1 MYFIGGIMLAIERSA
16 NVSLLTLNRPEK
28 RNSLHPDLI
37 GQLSNALADA
47 AKDESL
53 NVVIITGAGTTFCA
67 GLDLNHLLGLEIKD
81 RVAYLEAVFS
91 LFMQIYSL
99 PQPVIAAIN
108 GPAVAGGFDLAVMCD
123 LRLCSPEATF
133 AQTEILLGL
142 TQIAYPLYK
151 IIGFSRA
158 KEMAM
163 TGDAI
168 SSDEAY
174 RIGLINHIHPSGELL
189 EEAFKLAEKL
199 ASRSRGALLESKRLS
214 NELLDLDT
222 ATAFARMKGAIIGRL
237 SSEEHRLKAEEFVD
251 KLKRKM

>member
-1 MYFIGGIMLAIERSA
+1 MLAIERRA
-16 NVSLLTLNRPEK
+16 NVLLLTLNRAEK

-37 GQLSNALADA
+37 GQLSSALADA
-47 AKDESL
+47 ANDESL

-67 GLDLNHLLGLEIKD
+67 GLDLDHLLGLDIEG
-81 RVAYLEAVFS
+81 RVAYLEAVFA
-91 LFMQIYSL
+91 LFRRIYAL

-123 LRLCSPEATF
+123 LRICAPAATF

-168 SSDEAY
+168 SADEAY
-174 RIGLINHIHPSGELL
+174 RIGLVNHIHPGDELL
-189 EEAFKLAEKL
+189 EQALKLAGKL
-199 ASRSRGALLESKRLS
+199 AVRPREALFETKRLS
-214 NELLDLDT
+214 HELLDLDT
-222 ATAFARMKGAIIGRL
+222 ASAFERMKDAIIKRL
-237 SSEEHRLKAEEFVD
+237 STEEHRQMADEFVER
-251 KLKRKM
+251 LRRRK

>member
-1 MYFIGGIMLAIERSA
+1 MLAIERRA
-16 NVSLLTLNRPEK
+16 NVLLLTLNRAEK

-47 AKDESL
+47 ANDESL

-67 GLDLNHLLGLEIKD
+67 GLDLDYLLGLDIED
-81 RVAYLEAVFS
+81 RVAYLEGVFA
-91 LFMQIYSL
+91 LFRQIYAM

-123 LRLCSPEATF
+123 LRICAPAATF

-168 SSDEAY
+168 SADEAY
-174 RIGLINHIHPSGELL
+174 RIGLVNHIHPGDELL
-189 EEAFKLAEKL
+189 EQALKLAGKL
-199 ASRSRGALLESKRLS
+199 AVRPREALVETKRLS
-214 NELLDLDT
+214 HELLDLDT
-222 ATAFARMKGAIIGRL
+222 ASAFERMKDAIIKRL
-237 SSEEHRLKAEEFVD
+237 STEEHRQMADEFVER
-251 KLKRKM
+251 LRRRK

>member
-1 MYFIGGIMLAIERSA
+1 MLTIERRA
-16 NVSLLTLNRPEK
+16 NVLLITLNRAEK

-37 GQLSNALADA
+37 GRLANALADTA
-47 AKDESL
+47 NDESL
-53 NVVIITGAGTTFCA
+53 NVVVITGAGTTFCA
-67 GLDLNHLLGLEIKD
+67 GLDLNHLLSLETSGRAAYIK
-81 RVAYLEAVFS
+81 AVFA
-91 LFMQIYSL
+91 LFRQIYEL

-123 LRLCSPEATF
+123 LRLCASTATF

-168 SSDEAY
+168 GAEEAY
-174 RIGLINHIHPSGELL
+174 RIGLVNHIHPFDELL
-189 EEAFKLAEKL
+189 EEALKLAGKL
-199 ASRSRGALLESKRLS
+199 ASRPRGALLETKRLS
-214 NELLDLDT
+214 HDLLDLDT
-222 ATAFARMKGAIIGRL
+222 ASAFERMKDAIIDRL
-237 SSEEHRLKAEEFVD
+237 STEEHSQKADEFVRRLRG
-251 KLKRKM
+251 KK

>member
-1 MYFIGGIMLAIERSA
+1 MLAIERRA
-16 NVSLLTLNRPEK
+16 NVLLLTLNRAEK

-47 AKDESL
+47 ANDESL

-67 GLDLNHLLGLEIKD
+67 GLDLDYLLGLDIED
-81 RVAYLEAVFS
+81 RVAYLEGVFA
-91 LFMQIYSL
+91 LFRQIYAM

-123 LRLCSPEATF
+123 LRICAPAATF

-151 IIGFSRA
+151 IIGFSHA
-158 KEMAM
+158 KEMAL

-168 SSDEAY
+168 SADEAY
-174 RIGLINHIHPSGELL
+174 RIGLVNHIHSAEALL
-189 EEAFKLAEKL
+189 EEALKLAGKL
-199 ASRSRGALLESKRLS
+199 AVRPREALFETKRLS
-214 NELLDLDT
+214 HELLDLETDS
-222 ATAFARMKGAIIGRL
+222 AFERMKEAIIKRL
-237 SSEEHRLKAEEFVD
+237 STEEHRQKADEFVE
-251 KLKRKM
+251 

>member
-1 MYFIGGIMLAIERSA
+1 MLAIERRA
-16 NVSLLTLNRPEK
+16 NVLLLTLNRAEK

-47 AKDESL
+47 ANDESL

-67 GLDLNHLLGLEIKD
+67 GLDLDYLLGLDIED
-81 RVAYLEAVFS
+81 RVAYLEGVFA
-91 LFMQIYSL
+91 LFRQIYAM

-123 LRLCSPEATF
+123 LRICAPAATF

-168 SSDEAY
+168 SADEAY
-174 RIGLINHIHPSGELL
+174 RIGLVNHIHPGDELL
-189 EEAFKLAEKL
+189 EQALKLAGKL
-199 ASRSRGALLESKRLS
+199 AVRPRETLFETKRLS
-214 NELLDLDT
+214 HELLDLDT
-222 ATAFARMKGAIIGRL
+222 ASAFERMKDAIIKRL
-237 SSEEHRLKAEEFVD
+237 STEEHRQMADEFVER
-251 KLKRKM
+251 LRRRK

>member
-1 MYFIGGIMLAIERSA
+1 MLAIERHA
-16 NVSLLTLNRPEK
+16 NVLLLTLNRPEK

-37 GQLSNALADA
+37 ARLSDALAGA
-47 AKDESL
+47 SNDESL
-53 NVVIITGAGTTFCA
+53 NAVIITGAGPSFCA
-67 GLDLNHLLGLEIKD
+67 GLDLNHLLSLETPD
-81 RVAYLEAVFS
+81 RVAYLEAVFA
-91 LFMQIYSL
+91 LFTQVYAL

-123 LRLCSPEATF
+123 LRLCSPTAIF

-168 SSDEAY
+168 GADEAY
-174 RIGLINHIHPSGELL
+174 RIGLVNHIYPEDVLL
-189 EEAFKLAEKL
+189 EEALALAWKL
-199 ASRSRGALLESKRLS
+199 ASRPRQALFETKRLS
-214 NELLDLDT
+214 HELLDLDT
-222 ATAFARMKGAIIGRL
+222 ASAFERMKDAIIERM
-237 SSEEHRLKAEEFVD
+237 SSDEHRLKAEEFVER
-251 KLKRKM
+251 LNRKK

>member
-1 MYFIGGIMLAIERSA
+1 MLTIERRA
-16 NVSLLTLNRPEK
+16 NILLLTLNRAEK

-47 AKDESL
+47 ANDESL

-67 GLDLNHLLGLEIKD
+67 GLDLDYLLGLDIED
-81 RVAYLEAVFS
+81 RVAYLEGVFA
-91 LFMQIYSL
+91 LFRQIYAT

-123 LRLCSPEATF
+123 LRICAPAATF

-168 SSDEAY
+168 SADEAY
-174 RIGLINHIHPSGELL
+174 RIGLVNHIHPGDELL
-189 EEAFKLAEKL
+189 EQALKLAGKL
-199 ASRSRGALLESKRLS
+199 AVRPREALFETKRLS
-214 NELLDLDT
+214 HELLDLDT
-222 ATAFARMKGAIIGRL
+222 ASAFERMKDAIIKRL
-237 SSEEHRLKAEEFVD
+237 STEEHRQMADEFVER
-251 KLKRKM
+251 LRRRK

>member
-1 MYFIGGIMLAIERSA
+1 MLAIEPRA
-16 NVSLLTLNRPEK
+16 NVLLLTLNRAEK

-37 GQLSNALADA
+37 SQLSKALADA
-47 AKDESL
+47 ANDESL

-67 GLDLNHLLGLEIKD
+67 GLDLDYLLGLDIED
-81 RVAYLEAVFS
+81 RVAYLEGVFA
-91 LFMQIYSL
+91 LFRQIYAM

-123 LRLCSPEATF
+123 LRICAPAATF

-168 SSDEAY
+168 SADEAY
-174 RIGLINHIHPSGELL
+174 RIGLVNHIHSAEALL
-189 EEAFKLAEKL
+189 EEALKLAGKL
-199 ASRSRGALLESKRLS
+199 AVRPREALFETKRLS
-214 NELLDLDT
+214 HELLDLDT
-222 ATAFARMKGAIIGRL
+222 VSAFERMKDAIIKRL
-237 SSEEHRLKAEEFVD
+237 STEEHRQMADEFVER
-251 KLKRKM
+251 LRRRK

>member
-1 MYFIGGIMLAIERSA
+1 MLTIEPRA
-16 NVSLLTLNRPEK
+16 NVLLLTLNRAEK

-37 GQLSNALADA
+37 GQLSSALVDA
-47 AKDESL
+47 ANDEALS
-53 NVVIITGAGTTFCA
+53 VVVITGAGTSFCA
-67 GLDLNHLLGLEIKD
+67 GLDLNHLLGLETEG
-81 RVAYLEAVFS
+81 RVAYLEAVFA
-91 LFMQIYSL
+91 LFRQVYAL

-123 LRLCSPEATF
+123 LRLCSPSATF

-168 SSDEAY
+168 VADEAY
-174 RIGLINHIHPSGELL
+174 RIGLVNHIYPSDELL
-189 EEAFKLAEKL
+189 DEALKLAGKL
-199 ASRSRGALLESKRLS
+199 ASRPREALFETKRLS
-214 NELLDLDT
+214 HELLDLDT
-222 ATAFARMKGAIIGRL
+222 ASAFERMKGAIIERL
-237 SSEEHRLKAEEFVD
+237 STEEHRQKADEFV
-251 KLKRKM
+251 KRLKREK

>member
-1 MYFIGGIMLAIERSA
+1 MLAIERRA
-16 NVSLLTLNRPEK
+16 NVLLLTLNRAEK

-37 GQLSNALADA
+37 GQLSSALADA
-47 AKDESL
+47 ANDESL

-67 GLDLNHLLGLEIKD
+67 GLDLDYLLGLDIED
-81 RVAYLEAVFS
+81 RVAYLEGVFA
-91 LFMQIYSL
+91 LFRQIYAM

-123 LRLCSPEATF
+123 LRICAPAATF

-168 SSDEAY
+168 SADEAY
-174 RIGLINHIHPSGELL
+174 RIGLVNHIHPGDELL
-189 EEAFKLAEKL
+189 EQALKLAGKL
-199 ASRSRGALLESKRLS
+199 AVRPREALFETKRLS
-214 NELLDLDT
+214 HELLDLDT
-222 ATAFARMKGAIIGRL
+222 ASAFERMKDAIIERL
-237 SSEEHRLKAEEFVD
+237 STEEHRQMADEFVER
-251 KLKRKM
+251 LKRKK